1 MKTKLLLLITLM
13 MVTTAVMGQT
23 RRKRVVG
30 NVQQSGQVQQPA
42 QQQPVQQQQSV
53 QQQPVQQQQ
62 PKAADRSVD
71 EKFAQVL
78 KCAEQGD
85 VDAIRTAAVS
95 FLRAKNLKD
104 AYYWYEIGATK
115 GDPHC
120 LYMMGFAY
128 EGNEVVAAD
137 PVKSFTCFKQ
147 AAEKGNPTCQA
158 QVAYRYFYGDGV
170 EQDYSQAAYWF
181 EKAIAQGSEND
192 PEDLAS
198 YQEMLAKAKKRAEL
212 KAKLKK

>member
-53 QQQPVQQQQ
+53 QQQPIQQ

-78 KCAEQGD
+78 KRAEQGD

>member
-13 MVTTAVMGQT
+13 MVTTAIMGQT

-53 QQQPVQQQQ
+53 QQQPVQQ

-78 KCAEQGD
+78 KRAEQGD

>member
-53 QQQPVQQQQ
+53 QQQPVQQ

-78 KCAEQGD
+78 KRAEQGD